1 MSNAKETT
9 DWATYAHE
17 QAKRKGQVTTT
28 QHRAGESARLKGE
41 EDSLKPK
48 GVARYRFWIAGGL
61 GFLGLLAGAGVFVL
75 IVVFLLIRALLLS
88 GQESG
93 GTVHQ
98 SSCRRD

>member
-1 MSNAKETT
+1 MSHTNEKI

-41 EDSLKPK
+41 EESLKQK
-48 GVARYRFWIAGGL
+48 GAARYRFWIAGVL

-75 IVVFLLIRALLLS
+75 IAVFLLIRALLLS
-88 GQESG
+88 GQESSR
-93 GTVHQ
+93 TVHQ
-98 SSCRRD
+98 SSYRRH